1 MDYGLLIP
9 FLAAGNGDC
18 FAPWFALVLCQFL
31 QSSLDCLQSFGV
43 GTICLLPVFSK
54 SFQAKR
60 NITFPLAVV
69 LAQVAITKG
78 HRLGSFKNQM
88 LVFCSCGGWD
98 PGAGVGGSGE
108 SSLPGY
114 LLTVCSRDLTVW
126 REVCLPSLRRAL
138 ISS

>member
-88 LVFCSCGGWD
+88 LVFGSCGGWD
-98 PGAGVGGSGE
+98 PGASVGGSGE
-108 SSLPGY
+108 SSLPGR

>member
-1 MDYGLLIP
+1 MDYGLLIH

-69 LAQVAITKG
+69 LAQAAITKG

-88 LVFCSCGGWD
+88 LVFGSCGGWD

-108 SSLPGY
+108 SSLPGR